1 MKRKYVINEADI
13 MDAEIIEE
21 KKKSYVDEIKETL
34 EFYAYFSLGVNCLF
48 GCYYIISKIM
58 GFQL

>member
-1 MKRKYVINEADI
+1 MKRKYVINENDI

-21 KKKSYVDEIKETL
+21 KKNGYIKEIKKAL
-34 EFYAYFSLGVNCLF
+34 EFYAYFCLGINSLF
-48 GCYYIISKIM
+48 GCYYIISKIV